1 MKRITI
7 LTFSLLCLFA
17 VSCRRNDFRT
27 AIIHVPG
34 MKNKACAE
42 MVVKV
47 ARRRSNGP
55 EKSDNVRVNMDE
67 RTVVVTYNSLK
78 HSLKNIEHD
87 IAKSG
92 FAANDV
98 PADPRAREQ
107 LPSECR

>member
-1 MKRITI
+1 MKKITI

-27 AIIHVPG
+27 VIIHVPG
-34 MKNKACAE
+34 MKHKACAE
-42 MVVKV
+42 RIVNA
-47 ARRRSNGP
+47 ARRRSSGP
-55 EKSDNVRVNMDE
+55 EGSENIRINMDE
-67 RTVVVTYNSLK
+67 RTVIVTYNSLK

-92 FAANDV
+92 FTANNV

-107 LPSECR
+107 LPPECR